1 MPLPSTNSDG
11 VQTTA
16 PSSFLP
22 TQLEGLGSQLH
33 DLQRN
38 TLWRYAANPWKNTTS
53 TKEDSYIHKSCQK
66 YHCMM
71 HCQRWNVMYFVH
83 RIILLKTCVIVKSSF
98 LTNTCQIVGPNNL
111 HSEPLHITS
120 GFVFPLWRS
129 SGNDE
134 ECEAWEKKVWGLVAT
149 VSYHSPPFIKM
160 CTAGFKEI

>member
-1 MPLPSTNSDG
+1 MMPLPPTNSDG

-71 HCQRWNVMYFVH
+71 HCQRWNMWC
-83 RIILLKTCVIVKSSF
+83 ILFRDVRPAPPRPAPRKKGCPAPPRRKASLAPPRENWQILRGGAAQSWFESIENLNQQRLPSLYLPWKITCYSWMMIRKGWS
-98 LTNTCQIVGPNNL
+98 
-111 HSEPLHITS
+111 
-120 GFVFPLWRS
+120 
-129 SGNDE
+129 
-134 ECEAWEKKVWGLVAT
+134 
-149 VSYHSPPFIKM
+149 
-160 CTAGFKEI
+160 